1 MYNKKVLQTAV
12 KELDK
17 AKAPAKRKDI
27 ITDPMGQWKYPGQV
41 TRIPSDTITMQGVN
55 YPVYGVPDYGQPVL
69 MQPGQDYDFPGAN
82 YVDEYPQM
90 RRGGGLKSKKYTRN
104 IEGTN
109 RFFAESAL
117 FKKPKKLSKKRIF
130 DPNAKYFQTGGAK
143 TPEEWGAEIRA
154 IEQQIGSPDQWSL
167 EGYSLLQNKLDEYRD
182 WRENTPEG
190 QAVMDSHNV
199 EGEYDVPVPEHLQDY
214 TNAMMKSRLAYA
226 NEFGNPAAKRMVNIP
241 DNPYQFEDG
250 NTGTHYMS
258 SMDNYAVPQI
268 QEEDGQLVYGD
279 YDPES
284 NEAIR
289 FENDADAQY
298 FARNYKKVSPGFIEA
313 ELTPEQIEEYAK
325 GGFIIE
331 DISVPQLTQAQKGIT
346 ISDPKEYAY
355 RKAAYD
361 DSMYLYKNNLS
372 PLPKIGP
379 KRLTNKAGDPSLL
392 MPYRTSKSTNSFK
405 GYLQSNGFI
414 YSGNKYNGT
423 KYYLAPEI
431 INSQIS
437 SPAYEKYLGSDKFT
451 KHIPANKPIKVDK
464 RTDYYHPQSIS
475 NPFTGKAT
483 GFFYPG
489 QNEQNDADTHKYE
502 RARFKKPVQPVYLKK
517 EGDKESIQKSYN
529 KVGNYNKNTNP
540 NGWISPPKKDQPYE
554 KSRSTINKIPTVDP
568 MGKRRIGETSNAT
581 IDPTTGNVTEVIT
594 PNYENL
600 LPLKRLETERRNQ
613 IIESKVQQRK
623 QSDYKTAYRDQT
635 IVSYD
640 PTIKQFIQ
648 TGSRKAPLPY
658 SEKIGTKDW
667 ELNTSQ
673 EIPESGPLV
682 FQVDGKDYYNEE
694 EARKAQ
700 AFMPQ
705 GSYKFET
712 GGEANDYM
720 DLELTEDEIQQY
732 ARGGFIIEELP
743 KAQVGKETGIESYTS
758 WENAPEEYAP
768 YVTNMEEVPVVAEA
782 APWAKLSN
790 EYEKKNSK
798 QAFIESKKRD
808 YLKKTNKGLSK
819 MAGLSLDNFPKDVA
833 SNFADEYEYKKNN
846 YVTKKLG
853 NQKGFNPRRRDEWVD
868 ELTPGERN
876 VVANSKYGSKLQP
889 GYWNRALAGVQEL
902 GNTVLPGQ
910 PLQYN
915 IPGLTKKEQK
925 EMRDSKLSALEMFA
939 PMDIPGAVAAN
950 YLKNNGLSTGSNFKN
965 QPAFY
970 SGEKMSNVTDAD
982 AMALNPLTYTGL
994 EAIPELGMNLVKGA
1008 KALPGVFKTSTK
1020 RSLSI
1025 PNELKQTENLI
1036 ADFTPIRMGGNKY
1049 KNAGKEWYHIQPGD
1063 YPGTFWDETQ
1073 KRGLLDAAESLNN
1086 SFKKNPNYN
1095 EEAFNIGDFN
1105 YKQFSEGDEALK
1117 KLKSFTTSEPTVGKT
1132 NIYNDAEILQ
1142 RIQNHKQWNNEMDAL
1157 YQEYQKLDP
1166 NASPND
1172 LNDLYPELKKRWN
1185 DLQNINT
1192 SITDKFITKD
1202 QEKFIR
1208 DTYPEFIDALEVR
1221 NALSNS
1227 SLERFAADKL
1237 PEKMSDELINLQKSL
1252 GLYKKPNNNLFQFE
1266 PGKMNKLGGLVK
1278 AQVGGSKY
1286 DPLVYSKPQ
1295 VSESTRPNVIAQ
1307 PNKNIIKQT
1316 VKQKTAERKIVADK
1330 IKNEPLLTKKQK
1342 TEILMSPKKLDEYA
1356 YLAYEKDLDTVKEV
1370 VPQSNSDRAWE
1381 YITNPFTAAEYAIS
1395 GGGAENMPHN
1405 INEMRM
1411 AGIDPGVVQG
1421 RNIVGN
1427 ALNMSTNLFDAGDK
1441 VVRNVGE
1448 GNYEDA
1454 ALEALRFLPGAR
1466 LSTGLGK
1473 QLVTK
1478 TGLLSNANKVN
1489 SFAFKS
1495 NPEELVDLWRIQE
1508 KGARPMAELAAEGKL
1523 GKMGNYP
1530 AAIKHFKD
1538 REEHFGQ
1545 WFTKDKND
1553 FDFYKADREFNDPE
1567 VINLKVPAS
1576 KLEQYNQYNKS
1587 LSRAPDREFVVPF
1600 EEQKLYKQLP
1610 GSPNAPIVPTKMGPS
1625 FGMDMSKYEIK
1636 NPDYFTQLLTSYDSK
1651 VLSAKNK
1658 KFYKDLISSVKKQNG
1673 LVTERQYNELQ
1684 RLKSGNF
1691 NFGKK
1696 GYADGG
1702 NINNYTDLDL
1712 TPEEIKNYIDN
1723 GYIIEDIE

>member
-130 DPNAKYFQTGGAK
+130 DPNAKYFQEGGELTCPPFHKYDSELNQCVAMTEEEKAASGKKFMQDWVQSPRAK
-143 TPEEWGAEIRA
+143 EMLQASVQKDNPNKDVTQLTKNVATLRRKLTEGKANVGNAENAFSVGYAEPRSLDDMMNKNNKVLSTTMYDPNLLTYRTTDLEGKPVPFASPVNFFTKGLPGNHAYVYPHEYSHNQDMAGDLIPKSDKELINKYKDVTNVPQNELYQKYAPNGKWTPESEKEYDKELAKA
-154 IEQQIGSPDQWSL
+154 IKTDYPSRRSYQTDKKLYETNF
-167 EGYSLLQNKLDEYRD
+167 NKYLKDNYL
-182 WRENTPEG
+182 
-190 QAVMDSHNV
+190 
-199 EGEYDVPVPEHLQDY
+199 EGEYNNSVSYDEFVKSQLPDSFFVSEGGKPGRYGTIDQKLRYLTNPTETRARLNAVRMYGKEYGIYDPFTEKVTPETYQKLLEIHDQQNPNEVDANQLRQLKSVY
-214 TNAMMKSRLAYA
+214 TDEQILDMMNTISKNS
-226 NEFGNPAAKRMVNIP
+226 
-241 DNPYQFEDG
+241 
-250 NTGTHYMS
+250 NTGKELNVAANGGSTNDYIET
-258 SMDNYAVPQI
+258 DLTD
-268 QEEDGQLVYGD
+268 EE
-279 YDPES
+279 
-284 NEAIR
+284 
-289 FENDADAQY
+289 
-298 FARNYKKVSPGFIEA
+298 
-313 ELTPEQIEEYAK
+313 IEEYAK

-355 RKAAYD
+355 RKQMYD
-361 DSMYLYKNNLS
+361 DSLTLYNQGLTSKKWLNSQTPIKKYSDGEHIYKGTEWNKYTS
-372 PLPKIGP
+372 
-379 KRLTNKAGDPSLL
+379 KRNKKFENAWDRLKKTNKKDP
-392 MPYRTSKSTNSFK
+392 K
-405 GYLQSNGFI
+405 GNLTHLSV
-414 YSGNKYNGT
+414 SH
-423 KYYLAPEI
+423 I
-431 INSQIS
+431 INGKDDPTPMNS
-437 SPAYEKYLGSDKFT
+437 SHTYFT
-451 KHIPANKPIKVDK
+451 N
-464 RTDYYHPQSIS
+464 Y
-475 NPFTGKAT
+475 
-483 GFFYPG
+483 
-489 QNEQNDADTHKYE
+489 
-502 RARFKKPVQPVYLKK
+502 KKPVQPVYF
-517 EGDKESIQKSYN
+517 DK
-529 KVGNYNKNTNP
+529 
-540 NGWISPPKKDQPYE
+540 
-554 KSRSTINKIPTVDP
+554 NKIV
-568 MGKRRIGETSNAT
+568 ENNSAA
-581 IDPTTGNVTEVIT
+581 IDPITGNVTELIDPV
-594 PNYENL
+594 NSN
-600 LPLKRLETERRNQ
+600 PLILKKLETERRNQ

-712 GGEANDYM
+712 GGEADDYM
-720 DLELTEDEIQQY
+720 DLDLTEDEIQQY

-743 KAQVGKETGIESYTS
+743 E
-758 WENAPEEYAP
+758 
-768 YVTNMEEVPVVAEA
+768 
-782 APWAKLSN
+782 
-790 EYEKKNSK
+790 
-798 QAFIESKKRD
+798 
-808 YLKKTNKGLSK
+808 
-819 MAGLSLDNFPKDVA
+819 
-833 SNFADEYEYKKNN
+833 
-846 YVTKKLG
+846 
-853 NQKGFNPRRRDEWVD
+853 
-868 ELTPGERN
+868 
-876 VVANSKYGSKLQP
+876 
-889 GYWNRALAGVQEL
+889 
-902 GNTVLPGQ
+902 
-910 PLQYN
+910 
-915 IPGLTKKEQK
+915 
-925 EMRDSKLSALEMFA
+925 
-939 PMDIPGAVAAN
+939 
-950 YLKNNGLSTGSNFKN
+950 
-965 QPAFY
+965 
-970 SGEKMSNVTDAD
+970 
-982 AMALNPLTYTGL
+982 
-994 EAIPELGMNLVKGA
+994 
-1008 KALPGVFKTSTK
+1008 
-1020 RSLSI
+1020 
-1025 PNELKQTENLI
+1025 
-1036 ADFTPIRMGGNKY
+1036 
-1049 KNAGKEWYHIQPGD
+1049 
-1063 YPGTFWDETQ
+1063 
-1073 KRGLLDAAESLNN
+1073 
-1086 SFKKNPNYN
+1086 
-1095 EEAFNIGDFN
+1095 
-1105 YKQFSEGDEALK
+1105 
-1117 KLKSFTTSEPTVGKT
+1117 
-1132 NIYNDAEILQ
+1132 
-1142 RIQNHKQWNNEMDAL
+1142 
-1157 YQEYQKLDP
+1157 
-1166 NASPND
+1166 
-1172 LNDLYPELKKRWN
+1172 
-1185 DLQNINT
+1185 
-1192 SITDKFITKD
+1192 
-1202 QEKFIR
+1202 
-1208 DTYPEFIDALEVR
+1208 
-1221 NALSNS
+1221 
-1227 SLERFAADKL
+1227 
-1237 PEKMSDELINLQKSL
+1237 
-1252 GLYKKPNNNLFQFE
+1252 
-1266 PGKMNKLGGLVK
+1266 

-1286 DPLVYSKPQ
+1286 DPLIYSKPQ
-1295 VSESTRPNVIAQ
+1295 VSESTRPNLV
-1307 PNKNIIKQT
+1307 PKVDKKIIDKAI
-1316 VKQKTAERKIVADK
+1316 KQKTVERKIVTDK
-1330 IKNEPLLTKKQK
+1330 IKKDPLLTKKQK
-1342 TEILMSPKKLDEYA
+1342 TEILMSPKKQDEYA
-1356 YLAYEKDLDTVKEV
+1356 YLAYEKDLDTVKEI

>member
-361 DSMYLYKNNLS
+361 DSMYLYKNNLE

-379 KRLTNKAGDPSLL
+379 KRLTSKAGDPSLL

-502 RARFKKPVQPVYLKK
+502 RARFKKPVQPVYFKK
-517 EGDKESIQKSYN
+517 EGDKKSVQKSYN

-540 NGWISPPKKDQPYE
+540 NGWVSPPKKDQPYE

-694 EARKAQ
+694 EAKKAQ

-705 GSYKFET
+705 GSYNFAV
-712 GGEANDYM
+712 GGEADDYM
-720 DLELTEDEIQQY
+720 DLDLTEDEIQQY
-732 ARGGFIIEELP
+732 AMGGFIIEELP
-743 KAQVGKETGIESYTS
+743 E
-758 WENAPEEYAP
+758 
-768 YVTNMEEVPVVAEA
+768 
-782 APWAKLSN
+782 
-790 EYEKKNSK
+790 
-798 QAFIESKKRD
+798 
-808 YLKKTNKGLSK
+808 
-819 MAGLSLDNFPKDVA
+819 
-833 SNFADEYEYKKNN
+833 
-846 YVTKKLG
+846 
-853 NQKGFNPRRRDEWVD
+853 
-868 ELTPGERN
+868 
-876 VVANSKYGSKLQP
+876 
-889 GYWNRALAGVQEL
+889 
-902 GNTVLPGQ
+902 
-910 PLQYN
+910 
-915 IPGLTKKEQK
+915 
-925 EMRDSKLSALEMFA
+925 
-939 PMDIPGAVAAN
+939 
-950 YLKNNGLSTGSNFKN
+950 
-965 QPAFY
+965 
-970 SGEKMSNVTDAD
+970 
-982 AMALNPLTYTGL
+982 
-994 EAIPELGMNLVKGA
+994 
-1008 KALPGVFKTSTK
+1008 
-1020 RSLSI
+1020 
-1025 PNELKQTENLI
+1025 
-1036 ADFTPIRMGGNKY
+1036 
-1049 KNAGKEWYHIQPGD
+1049 
-1063 YPGTFWDETQ
+1063 
-1073 KRGLLDAAESLNN
+1073 
-1086 SFKKNPNYN
+1086 
-1095 EEAFNIGDFN
+1095 
-1105 YKQFSEGDEALK
+1105 
-1117 KLKSFTTSEPTVGKT
+1117 
-1132 NIYNDAEILQ
+1132 
-1142 RIQNHKQWNNEMDAL
+1142 
-1157 YQEYQKLDP
+1157 
-1166 NASPND
+1166 
-1172 LNDLYPELKKRWN
+1172 
-1185 DLQNINT
+1185 
-1192 SITDKFITKD
+1192 
-1202 QEKFIR
+1202 
-1208 DTYPEFIDALEVR
+1208 
-1221 NALSNS
+1221 
-1227 SLERFAADKL
+1227 
-1237 PEKMSDELINLQKSL
+1237 
-1252 GLYKKPNNNLFQFE
+1252 
-1266 PGKMNKLGGLVK
+1266 
-1278 AQVGGSKY
+1278 AQVGGGKY

-1295 VSESTRPNVIAQ
+1295 VSESTRPNLV
-1307 PNKNIIKQT
+1307 PKVDKKIIDKAI
-1316 VKQKTAERKIVADK
+1316 KQKTVERKIVTDK
-1330 IKNEPLLTKKQK
+1330 IKKDPLLTKKQK
-1342 TEILMSPKKLDEYA
+1342 TEILMSPKKQDEYA
-1356 YLAYEKDLDTVKEV
+1356 YLAYEKDLDTVKEI

-1395 GGGAENMPHN
+1395 GGGAENMPYN

-1421 RNIVGN
+1421 RNLVGN
-1427 ALNMSTNLFDAGDK
+1427 ALNMSTNLFDASDK

-1448 GNYEDA
+1448 GNYGDA
-1454 ALEALRFLPGAR
+1454 TLEALRFLPGSR

-1473 QLVTK
+1473 QLGIK
-1478 TGLLSNANKVN
+1478 SGLLSKVNKVN
-1489 SFAFKS
+1489 LDGL
-1495 NPEELVDLWRIQE
+1495 NDYE
-1508 KGARPMAELAAEGKL
+1508 K
-1523 GKMGNYP
+1523 
-1530 AAIKHFKD
+1530 
-1538 REEHFGQ
+1538 
-1545 WFTKDKND
+1545 
-1553 FDFYKADREFNDPE
+1553 
-1567 VINLKVPAS
+1567 
-1576 KLEQYNQYNKS
+1576 
-1587 LSRAPDREFVVPF
+1587 LSS
-1600 EEQKLYKQLP
+1600 QLP
-1610 GSPNAPIVPTKMGPS
+1610 GSPNNLKIINAPGVPKKPTLSPSLITEIYPKILQQSGNDVLTARARLADLFGRDALQFVDEIPGAIPENLLRDPLTRGPVTRYTDMQPRGRD
-1625 FGMDMSKYEIK
+1625 FERDMSEVLNEAESNIYELPNLDYTTFINKGASQENINPLKLEGLLNNPEFRNRYETIRSRQQTAAQPAYLRRGIRDFSNRDLESSVYTWGEQNINIPPRPQIRYNFDEIIPEINYVDFNNVRRNLARGLKPKSSFSKTIGNSIIGLKNTVANTLASIDNGIGQIIDKSKIQSLTQPIK
-1636 NPDYFTQLLTSYDSK
+1636 PADIEDDVNKLLESGLGIKKGDVKIKVVTKPGGEVQVLLNTYDHFK
-1651 VLSAKNK
+1651 KNK
-1658 KFYKDLISSVKKQNG
+1658 KLIEDTYGEGTFETWMQGMDKDSWIDSGKLSLSSTLGEEVSPRKFSEI
-1673 LVTERQYNELQ
+1673 L
-1684 RLKSGNF
+1684 S
-1691 NFGKK
+1691 GKK
-1696 GYADGG
+1696 LEPSTKFGIGS
-1702 NINNYTDLDL
+1702 DL
-1712 TPEEIKNYIDN
+1712 TIPAPGLKRSGDFPFKNWDTQFREKILDNLGISGEISQAYKKAAQNKGNQIYSGGTGHLPAGAKRYVRELLNGRVEIMNNEASKNLYELLDNQSIMSDVNKALKDKNTQLPEIVLRAVQPLVFKYKRKGGAMDSEILEKELTLEEIKNYIDN